1 MAKCGKFGNFLWQN
15 LAIFVAKFGKIW
27 DFKWQFSA
35 MPGLTAAL
43 TTSEITYAEATTSQ
57 CLTVTLTTS
66 EITSTVATT
75 TDTLHNYRLSST
87 TEITIV

>member
-35 MPGLTAAL
+35 MPGIL
-43 TTSEITYAEATTSQ
+43 
-57 CLTVTLTTS
+57 
-66 EITSTVATT
+66 
-75 TDTLHNYRLSST
+75 RLSKT
-87 TEITIV
+87 LGEMNFRNTRLGMQVKVYVIVEVPFN